1 METDFLK
8 LPFSTKMA
16 IVSFI
21 LGTLLFLGY
30 FVAEDKLLFL
40 ILGLIYVIIALISNL
55 FMLVI
60 LLFDRIEYP
69 TEKNEISNQI
79 LILLANIPISI
90 LYFIII
96 FYT

>member
-1 METDFLK
+1 METAFLK

-16 IVSFI
+16 IISFI

-55 FMLVI
+55 FMLII